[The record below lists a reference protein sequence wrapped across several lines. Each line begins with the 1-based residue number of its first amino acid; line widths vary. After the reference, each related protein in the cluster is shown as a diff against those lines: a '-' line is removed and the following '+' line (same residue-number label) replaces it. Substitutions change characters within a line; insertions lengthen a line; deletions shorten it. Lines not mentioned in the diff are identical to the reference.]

1 MTRSG
6 HQSRTAQSF
15 CVPKAEIAA
24 KGYELSLNRYKE
36 LEQEETHATPAHI
49 ISGLRELE
57 KEISRGL
64 TELEEMLRM
73 RTVTLSS
80 LVKDARSGFAS
91 GKDDPG
97 GIVQVRMN
105 NITTEGRLNWEK

>member
-1 MTRSG
+1 MRWEERDDAERG
-6 HQSRTAQSF
+6 QSRTAQSF

-36 LEQEETHATPAHI
+36 LEQEQKTHATPAHI

-64 TELEEMLRM
+64 TELEEML
-73 RTVTLSS
+73 
-80 LVKDARSGFAS
+80 G
-91 GKDDPG
+91 
-97 GIVQVRMN
+97 
-105 NITTEGRLNWEK
+105 